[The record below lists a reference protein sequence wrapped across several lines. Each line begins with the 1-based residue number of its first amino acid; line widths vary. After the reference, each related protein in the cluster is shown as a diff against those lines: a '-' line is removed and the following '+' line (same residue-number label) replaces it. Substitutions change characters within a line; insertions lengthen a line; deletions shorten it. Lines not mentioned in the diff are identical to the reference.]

1 MRSTPMFSPR
11 LRADTFSRLRLGM
24 TFGLLALFLLPSL
37 VLAAEVNLQPESR
50 EGLGPDR
57 NYDIH
62 HLKLEL
68 ELDPAGGRV
77 MGTATHRLGLIGKPV
92 REIAFH
98 QTGLE
103 VSGVEVDGEA
113 AAFRL
118 TDTWLFVTVPDPA
131 PETFEVRISYSARPT
146 TGLHFRRVGAASSDS
161 HLEVWSQGEDVDNRH
176 WFPTWDHPSDRFE
189 YDGIFIAP
197 SELTL
202 VSNGELVSRK
212 DRRDGKSVTHWR
224 LAGTDLV
231 SYLVMVAAG
240 RYERYAEEWQGRE
253 VSYFVPPGTGEEV
266 TMHTVA
272 ETVPMLDF
280 FSDITGVPYP
290 YPNYKQIFV
299 QRFIYGGMENTTA
312 TIMSDDLLH
321 APELAEHADDWTESV
336 VAHELA
342 HQWYGDQLTCGIWRE
357 MWLNE
362 GFATYFAHL
371 WMEKARGEDW
381 GAAAM
386 LRTYARVMRADGKG
400 ARPLL
405 TRFYNE
411 PGESRANPY
420 SKGASV
426 LQMLRVYLGDE
437 VFFSGIQKY
446 TRDHQHSAVETI
458 DLRRA
463 FEAVSG
469 ERLDWFFDQWV
480 FLAGHPKISVNHRVD
495 SESGD
500 VFVTLRQTQ
509 KVEGLTPS
517 FILPVELEIATSEG
531 RRVEQVWLEEGETK
545 LLLPVD
551 GELLWLGVDPRLGL
565 LAKIEQQQSPKAWLA
580 QLAGSEFPGAR
591 FRALAALGERK
602 GAPTE
607 AMREQ
612 ISALA
617 ENSAASLSIRRKAI
631 EVVGG
636 WRDEAS
642 SSFLVELLRSG
653 EGMGPRLRDDALTA
667 LGKGPAT
674 GAVLAALDGAVRRD
688 DNPYVRA
695 AGLDS
700 LAKLLGEGVLPRA
713 RRLLRTKTH
722 KNVVEGKAAQL
733 IGRHGSS
740 SDLRLLLPFL
750 DGATPRHMLHQAV
763 WASAGLV
770 KKAELGA
777 DRAKARDVVAPH
789 LELLLSDLNLR
800 TRQTAA
806 YALRSAGNARSI
818 QALQALT
825 KRENFEPLAR
835 AAESAIE
842 SIRKRKDKA
851 VEATPAEVEARL
863 KTLEERLEK
872 AEENLR
878 KFEERR

>member
-1 MRSTPMFSPR
+1 MRSTPMFSSCPR
-11 LRADTFSRLRLGM
+11 VDLSSLSRLSM
-24 TFGLLALFLLPSL
+24 TVGLFVFFLLPSL
-37 VLAAEVNLQPESR
+37 ALAAELSLQPESR

-77 MGTATHRLGLIGKPV
+77 MGSATHRLALIGSPV

-103 VSGVEVDGEA
+103 VSKVEVDGAE

-131 PETFEVRISYSARPT
+131 PETFEVRINYSANPT
-146 TGLHFRRVGAASSDS
+146 TGLHFRRVEKASPDS

-197 SELTL
+197 TELTL

-266 TMHTVA
+266 TMHSVA

-280 FSDITGVPYP
+280 FSEITGVPYP

-321 APELAEHADDWTESV
+321 PPELAEHADDWTESV
-336 VAHELA
+336 VAHELV

-381 GAAAM
+381 GAAAL
-386 LRTYARVMRADGKG
+386 LRTYGRVMRADGKG

-405 TRFYNE
+405 TRFYSAPE
-411 PGESRANPY
+411 ESRANPY
-420 SKGASV
+420 SKGSSV
-426 LQMLRVYLGDE
+426 LHMLRVYLGDD
-437 VFFSGIQKY
+437 VFFEGIRKY

-480 FLAGHPKISVNHRVD
+480 FLAGHPNISVSHRVD

-509 KVEGLTPS
+509 KVEGLTPT

-531 RRVEQVWLEEGETK
+531 RRVERVWLEEGETK
-545 LLLPVD
+545 LLLPMD
-551 GELLWLGVDPRLGL
+551 GELLWLAVDPRLGL
-565 LAKIEQQQSPKAWLA
+565 LAKIDQKQSPKAWLA
-580 QLAGSEFPGAR
+580 QLAGSDFPGAR
-591 FRALAALGERK
+591 FRALAALGDRK
-602 GAPTE
+602 GAPSE

-612 ISALA
+612 LTGLA
-617 ENSAASLSIRRKAI
+617 QNGEASLSARRKAVEI
-631 EVVGG
+631 VGG
-636 WRDEAS
+636 WRDEESAT
-642 SSFLVELLRSG
+642 FLVELLRSG
-653 EGMGPRLRDDALTA
+653 EAMGPRLRDDALKA

-674 GAVLAALDGAVRRD
+674 GAVISALDGAARRD
-688 DNPYVRA
+688 ENPYVRA
-695 AGLDS
+695 AALDALS
-700 LAKLLGEGVLPRA
+700 KLLGKGILPRA
-713 RRLLRTKTH
+713 RRLLKSKTH

-750 DGATPRHMLHQAV
+750 DGSTPRHMLHQAV
-763 WASAGLV
+763 WASTGLV
-770 KKAELGA
+770 KNADLGE
-777 DRAKARDVVAPH
+777 DREKARDAVAPH
-789 LELLLSDLNLR
+789 LDLLLSDLNLR

-806 YALRSAGNARSI
+806 YALRSAGNARSVE
-818 QALQALT
+818 ALKAMT
-825 KRENFEPLAR
+825 KRENFEPLVR

-842 SIRKRKDKA
+842 TIRKRKDKA
-851 VEATPAEVEARL
+851 EDATPAEVEARL

-872 AEENLR
+872 AEDDLR